1 MAKRPI
7 KSEPMETELKQRLDT
22 LGNENRILQKSMDQI
37 LELLKGSTVM
47 NTPGLIKTFQSFET
61 KLENFGLKMDY
72 FERWWEL
79 KKLKKGTFTFNT
91 ANLLTRGMALIG
103 GVGTLAAIVYT
114 IIQIVQELKK

>member
-1 MAKRPI
+1 MDV
-7 KSEPMETELKQRLDT
+7 ELREQLNK

-37 LELLKGSTVM
+37 HELLKGSSVM
-47 NTPGLIKTFQSFET
+47 NTPGLIKTFQNFET
-61 KLENFGLKMDY
+61 KLENFGMKMDY

-114 IIQIVQELKK
+114 IIQIVEHLKK

>member
-47 NTPGLIKTFQSFET
+47 NTPGLIKTFQNFET
-61 KLENFGLKMDY
+61 KLENFGMKMDY

-114 IIQIVQELKK
+114 IIQIIQELKK